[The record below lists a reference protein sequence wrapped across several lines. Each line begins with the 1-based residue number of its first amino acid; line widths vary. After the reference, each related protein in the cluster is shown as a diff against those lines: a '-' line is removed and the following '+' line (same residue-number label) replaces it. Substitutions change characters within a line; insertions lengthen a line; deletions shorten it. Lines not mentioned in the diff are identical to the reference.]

1 MVAVSVQ
8 MWRCTFV
15 VIICCVASALL
26 RFYAAY
32 VGSTLPTSR
41 DNLYV
46 QSARTKQSRNIPA
59 QLLVNK
65 FQHTWRKSEDVLHHD
80 GSLKSRQSFHMFRA
94 TEERRGHQTR
104 YYGWQINAKCSLC
117 LKQWIRLGLLSRGA
131 EGVLL
136 FGRVMLWCSLLHL
149 VWIQTV
155 IIHDFWHQLLR
166 IQWLISR
173 LMMQRASTKIWSDSL
188 AQHGMLPPEKKAGN
202 ELLPSKV
209 MEFCGFFGLQ

>member
-46 QSARTKQSRNIPA
+46 QSSRTKQSRNIPA

-117 LKQWIRLGLLSRGA
+117 LKQWIRLGLLGRGA

-155 IIHDFWHQLLR
+155 IIHDFWPTVGSICRACFVDVLCKLSCTFSEKARLTIYSHIPEGIIVVRNYVVLYTLQL
-166 IQWLISR
+166 S
-173 LMMQRASTKIWSDSL
+173 
-188 AQHGMLPPEKKAGN
+188 H
-202 ELLPSKV
+202 
-209 MEFCGFFGLQ
+209 F